1 MPDTKDSLT
10 LLAKYHEEW
19 TVYRDQLMYL
29 PGPFRPLE
37 EDFLNR
43 SDIVASEISGTFF
56 FKIHFLLTFD
66 SEEVEINRQRQH
78 NPCIRLSYQ
87 NFDTGSVRPRDRKL
101 GYF

>member
-43 SDIVASEISGTFF
+43 SDIVASEISGPVWFY
-56 FKIHFLLTFD
+56 KLLF
-66 SEEVEINRQRQH
+66 
-78 NPCIRLSYQ
+78 
-87 NFDTGSVRPRDRKL
+87 
-101 GYF
+101 